1 MSSGTTTMA
10 ASPWA
15 KEWKSL
21 ANDSMAAANSQKA
34 ILLATFN
41 KTYGSWPTDIPQQA
55 IDKLVAGR
63 SPDEIIRN
71 RRVRTPA
78 PRPHETPGP
87 ANQDSTVSADD
98 GDDTTPPPVET
109 TRSKRKRAD
118 TTAPDL
124 NTVLLAMTEQLR
136 ASQTSTQ
143 ALATAFQQFSAR
155 EPVRDERPESNADD
169 AFSLSGENESLRL
182 SVIDLFPAANPK
194 LVGKIITKDLD
205 PFSLWRLWVRKDSI
219 ATYEPFSFV
228 TVENGQVRS
237 RQERDEY
244 KNFKR
249 FEDWAN
255 GFIMMVAIMLEVFKL
270 PSLAAAQLRFY
281 QEVVEA
287 NDTYDFNSSVIKFAI
302 QWHHR
307 ARTNVLDPNMWWPV
321 IPQWRDSWLR
331 QPRLVK
337 AEKTVS
343 SSPRSREVC
352 YSNWK
357 PGGCQ
362 TTRCERI
369 HIPRETI
376 EKRLAAGRAPK

>member
-1 MSSGTTTMA
+1 MSPPITTMA

-21 ANDSMAAANSQKA
+21 ASDSMAPADAQKA

-41 KTYGSWPTDIPQQA
+41 KNFGFWPSDIPQLA

-63 SPDEIIRN
+63 SPDEILQN
-71 RRVRTPA
+71 RRARTPA
-78 PRPHETPGP
+78 SAPTLRARNTPGP
-87 ANQDSTVSADD
+87 VANPGGAISVDD
-98 GDDTTPPPVET
+98 GDDATLPPVEAP
-109 TRSKRKRAD
+109 RPKRKRTD
-118 TTAPDL
+118 TALPDL
-124 NTVLLAMTEQLR
+124 NTVLLAVTEQLR

-143 ALATAFQQFSAR
+143 ALASAFEQFSAR
-155 EPVRDERPESNADD
+155 ELVRDERPESNADD
-169 AFSLSGENESLRL
+169 TFSLSGENESLRL
-182 SVIDLFPAANPK
+182 SVVDLFPAANPK

-205 PFSLWRLWVRKDSI
+205 PFSLWRLWIRKDST

-255 GFIMMVAIMLEVFKL
+255 GFVMMVAIMLEIFKL

-287 NDTYDFNSSVIKFAI
+287 NDIYDQHGQSRHEARQSYGLELASLEVICPR
-302 QWHHR
+302 WRHR
-307 ARTNVLDPNMWWPV
+307 HPAGGAYPAQRT
-321 IPQWRDSWLR
+321 
-331 QPRLVK
+331 K
-337 AEKTVS
+337 A
-343 SSPRSREVC
+343 
-352 YSNWK
+352 
-357 PGGCQ
+357 
-362 TTRCERI
+362 
-369 HIPRETI
+369 
-376 EKRLAAGRAPK
+376 